1 MIYPRFIFSRL
12 EKELTAKENIVI
24 TGMRRVGKTT
34 VLEHLFSLI
43 KTSNKVILD
52 LENPLNRKVFEAD
65 NFDAI
70 WNNLAD
76 FGITNKERAFIFL
89 DEIQNLPMISKVVK
103 YLSDHFDVKFV
114 LTGSSSFYLKNLF
127 SESMAGRKIVF
138 EMFPLTF
145 AEFLIFKR
153 FSRKETVELSEK
165 AALKN
170 NISYERLIPYYK
182 EFMEFGGFPGV
193 VLEVDQER
201 KKTLLLEIFTS
212 YFEQDVKTLADFQDT
227 GKLRDLILLLIPR
240 IGSRIEIAK
249 LANSLAL
256 SRQTIYNYLTFLE
269 HTYFITFLSKFSKSI
284 DRQAAGSKKLYL
296 CDSGMANILG
306 KVSEGQLFEQ
316 SIFQNLRQYYTLNF
330 FYKDTSEV
338 DFIVNEEIACEVK
351 TSVSKRDIAHLKARS
366 KSLNLTKYF
375 VISKEYSNENNVI
388 LATDM

>member
-1 MIYPRFIFSRL
+1 MIYQRLIFSQL
-12 EKELTAKENIVI
+12 EKELFTEENIVI

-34 VLEHLFSLI
+34 TLQYLLPLI
-43 KTSNKVILD
+43 NTRNKVVLD
-52 LENPLNRKVFEAD
+52 LENPLNRKVFETD

-76 FGITNKERAFIFL
+76 FGITNKERAFILL
-89 DEIQNLPMISKVVK
+89 DEIQNLPIISKVVK
-103 YLSDHFDVKFV
+103 YLSDHFDVKFI
-114 LTGSSSFYLKNLF
+114 LTGSSSFYLKHLF
-127 SESMAGRKIVF
+127 PESMAGRKIVF

-145 AEFLIFKR
+145 AEFLIFKGIKR
-153 FSRKETVELSEK
+153 EETHVFSKK
-165 AALKN
+165 AVLKN
-170 NISYERLIPYYK
+170 RIRYERLASYYR
-182 EFMEFGGFPGV
+182 EFMEYGGFPKV
-193 VLEVDQER
+193 VLEVNPER

-256 SRQTIYNYLTFLE
+256 SRQTVYNYLTFLE
-269 HTYFITFLSKFSKSI
+269 RTYFITFLSKFSKSI

-296 CDSGMANILG
+296 CDSGMANVLEKI
-306 KVSEGQLFEQ
+306 SEGQLFEQ
-316 SIFQNLRQYYTLNF
+316 SIFQNLRQNYTLNF

-366 KSLNLTKYF
+366 KSLNLIKYF
-375 VISKEYSNENNVI
+375 VISKEYSNEKNVI
-388 LATDM
+388 VATDI